1 MSFSIATDDNFKE
14 LISEGVCIVDF
25 CGTHCG
31 PCRSLYPHLLEIE
44 TKVPFIHLV
53 KTNIDICKKT
63 AAEYMIETVPSIFL
77 SKDGELTEILWEKPE
92 DIMIQ
97 AANLYYG
104 KQESEDKKTDE
115 ESQKEM
121 ATENEPKITLNPDES
136 VVKQVRE
143 GLKAKGGYCPCRVGK
158 KPENKCMCQEFKEQI
173 ADPDFEGFCHCKL
186 YYKAK

>member
-1 MSFSIATDDNFKE
+1 
-14 LISEGVCIVDF
+14 
-25 CGTHCG
+25 
-31 PCRSLYPHLLEIE
+31 
-44 TKVPFIHLV
+44 
-53 KTNIDICKKT
+53 
-63 AAEYMIETVPSIFL
+63 
-77 SKDGELTEILWEKPE
+77 
-92 DIMIQ
+92 MIQ

-115 ESQKEM
+115 ESQNEM